1 MSSFGHW
8 SKPPKFWKCV
18 FSKDKYV
25 SAMNSSIV
33 AGKYCINYLD
43 ENYNPK
49 RFHATAINMKFGFV
63 FAYSIFADKTIKLK
77 KVNRVRYTWEP
88 CFRNVERALLCTDI
102 INDLFLTLKPILH
115 YFHEYN
121 SIIRYLKNHRV
132 FLPIKWGN
140 IKYIYHLYNNLSY
153 HNHMAIPF

>member
-8 SKPPKFWKCV
+8 SEPPKFWKCV

-77 KVNRVRYTWEP
+77 KVNRVQYT
-88 CFRNVERALLCTDI
+88 
-102 INDLFLTLKPILH
+102 
-115 YFHEYN
+115 
-121 SIIRYLKNHRV
+121 
-132 FLPIKWGN
+132 
-140 IKYIYHLYNNLSY
+140 
-153 HNHMAIPF
+153 